1 MKNSVLPKKLSS
13 IFAQNPVFWRNK
25 LNDLEPKWV
34 IFLWKW
40 SFLREKNQWI
50 CAKMRFPP
58 PKLVFITK
66 KNPESWEKFHSLS
79 NEKLTTICK
88 KRAILCWTGQK
99 EKRNKRAISWNS
111 AEQAPTPYCFQ
122 SRRKQLPQRAKN
134 TVIFFDNMCYVVQ
147 KNSVF
152 FADCRI
158 CFFLD
163 WK

>member
-1 MKNSVLPKKLSS
+1 MDFSWEAVPQSLPQLIQVFFNQMKNSVLAKNLSS
-13 IFAQNPVFWRNK
+13 IFAQNSVFWRNK

-40 SFLREKNQWI
+40 SFFREKINESVPKWDS
-50 CAKMRFPP
+50 PP
-58 PKLVFITK
+58 PKTGFHHK

-111 AEQAPTPYCFQ
+111 AEQAPT
-122 SRRKQLPQRAKN
+122 LPK
-134 TVIFFDNMCYVVQ
+134 T
-147 KNSVF
+147 NST
-152 FADCRI
+152 
-158 CFFLD
+158 LS
-163 WK
+163 